1 MMKFFAVLLAILLM
15 FTTAFADGLVWARDE
30 LNAINNEFASQYA
43 DTDYYNQLA
52 EMALQ
57 KYGEASGLLLA
68 ELVDGNVTKEESTK
82 VILSCWTMCVELT
95 NCVNASTDSSISY
108 LNMLSDGDGTYADSI
123 ALNES
128 YRQHSVMEAMIH
140 YYTLSNL
147 VSTAIG
153 DTIVTEKELLSIRE
167 RVALCNE
174 FAAQRVDPLNKE
186 KLIEQLELM
195 QE

>member
-1 MMKFFAVLLAILLM
+1 MMKFLATLLAILLM
-15 FTTAFADGLVWARDE
+15 FSTAYADGLDWARDE
-30 LNAINNEFASQYA
+30 LDRINGEFTSQYA

-57 KYGEASGLLLA
+57 KYGEASGLLFEELA
-68 ELVDGNVTKEESTK
+68 DGSVTKEESTK

-95 NCVNASTDSSISY
+95 NCVNASVDASNSY
-108 LNMLSDGDGTYADSI
+108 FSMLFDDENSVSM
-123 ALNES
+123 ALAMSES
-128 YRQHSVMEAMIH
+128 HRQQATMEAMIH

-153 DTIVTEKELLSIRE
+153 DAVITEEELLSIKDQ
-167 RVALCNE
+167 VALCNE
-174 FAAQRVDPLNKE
+174 FAAENVDPANKE